1 MNIAYFPGCSVH
13 AMAKEYDQSARLVC
27 ERLGIDIREIEDWN
41 CCGATAAHSLD
52 HDLTIGLSARNL
64 QTVSQ
69 MGLDSMTTP
78 CAGCFNRLKTA
89 YFELTNN
96 SFLNQKIGEQMGI
109 TLNGL
114 PQVSHLLQLLYEKV
128 GLERI
133 SEPVIKPLKNL
144 KIAAYYGCLITR
156 PKRITGFDDPEQ
168 PSSMDRILERLGAQT
183 VKWSHKAE
191 CCGGS
196 FSLSETSIVLD
207 LGAQVLDAARQAGA
221 EALVVACP
229 MCQNNLE
236 IRQSNIQKERGVIFN
251 LPIIYFTQ
259 LIALAYGNTIAKAGL
274 KRLLISPLPLLR
286 KKGLA

>member
-1 MNIAYFPGCSVH
+1 MNIGYFPGCSVH
-13 AMAKEYDQSARLVC
+13 SMAKEYDWSAQLVC
-27 ERLGIDIREIEDWN
+27 ERLGVNLREIEDWN

-52 HDLTIGLSARNL
+52 HDLAIGLSARNL
-64 QTVSQ
+64 EAVSR
-69 MGLDSMTTP
+69 MGLDVMTTP

-89 YFELTNN
+89 HFELTNN
-96 SFLNQKIGEQMGI
+96 SFMHRKIGEQMGI
-109 TLNGL
+109 PLNGL
-114 PQVSHLLQLLYEKV
+114 PQVSHLLQLFYEHV

-133 SEPVIKPLKNL
+133 AEPLVKPLSSL
-144 KIAAYYGCLITR
+144 KLAAYYGCLITR
-156 PKRITGFDDPEQ
+156 PRKITGFDDPEQ
-168 PSSMDRILERLGAQT
+168 PCSMDRILERLGAQT

-207 LGAQVLDAARQAGA
+207 LGAQVLGAARQAGA

-229 MCQNNLE
+229 MCQTNLE
-236 IRQSNIQKERGVIFN
+236 TRQSSIQKEQGITYN

-259 LIALAYGNTIAKAGL
+259 LMALAYGHSVAKTGL
-274 KRLLISPLPLLR
+274 KRLLISPLPLLQ